1 VNCLKNMLSALINV
15 SIVEPV
21 KLLILY

>member
-15 SIVEPV
+15 SIVDPV